1 MRFLSI
7 NDFFFKILQSQ
18 YRGHFLIAE
27 TFFKNFWCLLWHSLK
42 SGPGTR
48 DPETQDPEA
57 QAPKTRDPGIRD
69 SGTLEL
75 GTLRLWNWDPGT
87 WDLRPWDMG
96 S

>member
-7 NDFFFKILQSQ
+7 NDFSFKILQSQ

-48 DPETQDPEA
+48 DPEA

-69 SGTLEL
+69 SGTREL